1 MEDRIYEKLQAL
13 KDSIN
18 LTLIDQTLLSQ
29 LRTKSF
35 IGTSLNFHNCKITLA
50 YQWDTF
56 LTQITGRV
64 KIERDKV
71 EMNRK

>member
-13 KDSIN
+13 KDSID
-18 LTLIDQTLLSQ
+18 LVLIDQTLSSQ

-35 IGTSLNFHNCKITLA
+35 IGTLLNFHNCKITLA

-56 LTQITGRV
+56 LLQITGRV

>member
-18 LTLIDQTLLSQ
+18 LMLIDQTLSSQ

-35 IGTSLNFHNCKITLA
+35 IGTLLNFHNCKIMLA

-56 LTQITGRV
+56 LLQITRRV
-64 KIERDKV
+64 KIERNKV

>member
-1 MEDRIYEKLQAL
+1 MEDRSYEKLQAL

-18 LTLIDQTLLSQ
+18 LMLIDQTLSSQ

-35 IGTSLNFHNCKITLA
+35 IGRLLNFHNFKITLA
-50 YQWDTF
+50 YQWDTS
-56 LTQITGRV
+56 LPQITERV